1 MTEKFPKLMKDIKPQ
16 IKETLQT
23 TIKVDTKKITSEHN
37 IKFLKTK
44 DKEKNLKNNQK
55 KIIDYLQRST
65 NTTNSDFLTEIM
77 ENRKHGMK

>member
-77 ENRKHGMK
+77 ENRKNGMK